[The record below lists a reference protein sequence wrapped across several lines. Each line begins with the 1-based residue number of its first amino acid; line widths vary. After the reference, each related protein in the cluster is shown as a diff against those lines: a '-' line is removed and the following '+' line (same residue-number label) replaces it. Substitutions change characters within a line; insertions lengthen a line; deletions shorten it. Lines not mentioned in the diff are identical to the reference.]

1 MRPMVLKE
9 PLRDVKKVVLPF
21 NEQSGMEVSKGQIV
35 GVWHGQSFCTVGRDE
50 LMLFPSTQVV
60 NRVAEWS
67 LTTNL
72 FSSSE
77 FFSYV
82 LLPPCYCSSSRL
94 TLLVCN
100 LRRKSMAFGYAP
112 SFLAT
117 KEENSQASLM
127 NLKLQFK
134 YENYVFFVH
143 PDFYVFQTFCGDLQ
157 YLRLDLRS
165 FQAYLTRST
174 LPSIFWVVFY
184 RWLLAE
190 RRIAQEAEENLLLII
205 LDLEVHLDDD
215 EKVQKNYFYC
225 CC

>member
-21 NEQSGMEVSKGQIV
+21 NEQWGMDVSKGQIV
-35 GVWHGQSFCTVGRDE
+35 GVQHEQSFCTVGRDE

-134 YENYVFFVH
+134 YENYVLFFVH
-143 PDFYVFQTFCGDLQ
+143 PDLMFS
-157 YLRLDLRS
+157 RL
-165 FQAYLTRST
+165 F
-174 LPSIFWVVFY
+174 VVICNISDWISVPFKP
-184 RWLLAE
+184 
-190 RRIAQEAEENLLLII
+190 I
-205 LDLEVHLDDD
+205 
-215 EKVQKNYFYC
+215 
-225 CC
+225 

>member
-1 MRPMVLKE
+1 
-9 PLRDVKKVVLPF
+9 
-21 NEQSGMEVSKGQIV
+21 
-35 GVWHGQSFCTVGRDE
+35 
-50 LMLFPSTQVV
+50 MLFPSTQVV

-134 YENYVFFVH
+134 YENYVLFFVH
-143 PDFYVFQTFCGDLQ
+143 PDLMFS
-157 YLRLDLRS
+157 RLFVVICNISDWISVPFKSILKQEALY
-165 FQAYLTRST
+165 QAYSVWF
-174 LPSIFWVVFY
+174 SIGG
-184 RWLLAE
+184 
-190 RRIAQEAEENLLLII
+190 
-205 LDLEVHLDDD
+205 
-215 EKVQKNYFYC
+215 C
-225 CC
+225 

>member
-1 MRPMVLKE
+1 MKISWLNSFLSFISIHSSSFHRKYCWYHKKSAKILMRPMVLKE

-21 NEQSGMEVSKGQIV
+21 NEQWGMDVSKGQIV
-35 GVWHGQSFCTVGRDE
+35 GVWQEQPFCTVGRDE

-127 NLKLQFK
+127 NLKLKFK
-134 YENYVFFVH
+134 YENCVLFFV
-143 PDFYVFQTFCGDLQ
+143 PDPD
-157 YLRLDLRS
+157 
-165 FQAYLTRST
+165 
-174 LPSIFWVVFY
+174 
-184 RWLLAE
+184 
-190 RRIAQEAEENLLLII
+190 
-205 LDLEVHLDDD
+205 
-215 EKVQKNYFYC
+215 
-225 CC
+225 

>member
-21 NEQSGMEVSKGQIV
+21 NEQWGMDVSKGQIV
-35 GVWHGQSFCTVGRDE
+35 GVWQEQPFCTVGRDE

-77 FFSYV
+77 FFYV
-82 LLPPCYCSSSRL
+82 LLPPYCSSRL
-94 TLLVCN
+94 TLLLLCN

-127 NLKLQFK
+127 NLKLKFK
-134 YENYVFFVH
+134 YENCVLFFV
-143 PDFYVFQTFCGDLQ
+143 PDPD
-157 YLRLDLRS
+157 
-165 FQAYLTRST
+165 
-174 LPSIFWVVFY
+174 
-184 RWLLAE
+184 
-190 RRIAQEAEENLLLII
+190 
-205 LDLEVHLDDD
+205 
-215 EKVQKNYFYC
+215 
-225 CC
+225 